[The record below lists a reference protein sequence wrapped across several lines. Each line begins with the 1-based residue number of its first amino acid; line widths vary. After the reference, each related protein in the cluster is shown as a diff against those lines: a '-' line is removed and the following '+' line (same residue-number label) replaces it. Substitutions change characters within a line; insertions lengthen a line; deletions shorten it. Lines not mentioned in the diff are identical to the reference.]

1 MLLLMSE
8 TAIMDELSMAQQEEI
23 SSEDTKRVD
32 GSTPSQEVS
41 SRRSSQ
47 YLVSKR
53 VTDHLANERT
63 FLAWIRTGL
72 AIIGLGFIVERFGLL
87 LREIGTK
94 ILNAPIPSH
103 YSTLVG
109 IILTLL
115 GIVVMVVALLNF
127 LQARKA
133 IDQELFH
140 PRRGFAIFMTILTCL
155 IGAILAIYLYFAA

>member
-23 SSEDTKRVD
+23 SSDDTESVD

-63 FLAWIRTGL
+63 FLAWVRTSL
-72 AIIGLGFIVERFGLL
+72 AIMGFGFVVERFGLL

-94 ILNAPIPSH
+94 ITNVPIPNH
-103 YSTLVG
+103 YSALVG
-109 IILTLL
+109 ITLTVL
-115 GIVVMVVALLNF
+115 G
-127 LQARKA
+127 
-133 IDQELFH
+133 
-140 PRRGFAIFMTILTCL
+140 
-155 IGAILAIYLYFAA
+155 